1 MKKTFFTFLV
11 ASLLVFNGAFAQ
23 DSEESQGLKGAWWAL
38 GQLEFNDNDVND
50 VSTFTVLPV
59 VGTFISPTITL
70 GLGAG
75 YTTTTSGDS
84 DAVSALIIMPLVRNY
99 WSLNEK
105 FYIFGQ
111 ADVPLIFGD
120 GYTGYG
126 FNLSPGIDYFVSSK
140 VTIEATF
147 GQFGY
152 NAVKPE
158 NGDTLG
164 STSLGVNLME
174 INFGIKLIL

>member
-70 GLGAG
+70 G
-75 YTTTTSGDS
+75 
-84 DAVSALIIMPLVRNY
+84 
-99 WSLNEK
+99 
-105 FYIFGQ
+105 
-111 ADVPLIFGD
+111 
-120 GYTGYG
+120 
-126 FNLSPGIDYFVSSK
+126 
-140 VTIEATF
+140 
-147 GQFGY
+147 
-152 NAVKPE
+152 
-158 NGDTLG
+158 
-164 STSLGVNLME
+164 
-174 INFGIKLIL
+174 

>member
-11 ASLLVFNGAFAQ
+11 ASLIIFNFANAQ
-23 DSEESQGLKGAWWAL
+23 DSEENQGLKGAWWAL
-38 GQLEFNDNDVND
+38 GQLEYNNNEAND
-50 VSTFTVLPV
+50 VSTFTILPV
-59 VGTFISPTITL
+59 VGTFISPTVTV

-75 YTTTTSGDS
+75 YTSTKSGGA
-84 DAVSALIIMPLVRNY
+84 DAVDALIVMPLVRNY
-99 WSLNEK
+99 WGINDKL
-105 FYIFGQ
+105 YIFGQ
-111 ADVPLIFGD
+111 ADVPLVFGD

-126 FNLSPGIDYFVSSK
+126 LNVSPGIDYFLSSK
-140 VTIEATF
+140 LTIEATF

-158 NGDTLG
+158 DGDAVGT
-164 STSLGVNLME
+164 TSLGVNLMQ